1 MKDLGECGVC
11 GYKAKNQEEVTKW
24 FKYAC
29 CRAFVTNLPASGLEV
44 LCCRYTEGEYKPPV
58 WESNIDV
65 DAFKEN
71 FIKKYE
77 QKGCKD
83 KPE

>member
-1 MKDLGECGVC
+1 MEKCPVC
-11 GYKAKNQEEVTKW
+11 NYTPKTKEEETKG

-29 CRAFVTNLPASGLEV
+29 CKTLVTDLPASGLEV
-44 LCCRYTEGEYKPPV
+44 LCCTYNYSTGEFMSPV
-58 WESNIDV
+58 KDV
-65 DAFKEN
+65 STDPNSFKEN

-83 KPE
+83 KPG